1 MMNSTPW
8 VYIEAYDISVLVY
21 YTTQK
26 WWDNSS
32 EMIRR
37 PGDGDLVTYPIS
49 FMHSR
54 FVYPVSVD
62 IYILDID
69 IESMSITCHVL
80 LQLEEL

>member
-1 MMNSTPW
+1 
-8 VYIEAYDISVLVY
+8 
-21 YTTQK
+21 
-26 WWDNSS
+26 
-32 EMIRR
+32 MIRR